1 MISSILGFDY
11 TFDFEYFLIMVLTVA
26 LSLYLKFLLTIFTDY
41 LSVESPEK
49 LFSFL
54 FLPLA
59 GLIITSVISNN
70 IALSLG
76 MVGALSIV
84 RFRTPVKNPSELVL
98 YFILITLGIVINV
111 NPSLAINF
119 VLFISLLLLL
129 VDVYKKFASKLFGKE
144 SKKYSDKNYFLQVNL
159 KSENIDLYKHKSLK
173 HFSKSEDGYCLYIFE
188 SDNIGELNTIKDG
201 ISKEDLINISI
212 DF

>member
-11 TFDFEYFLIMVLTVA
+11 NFDLEYFLIMVLTVA
-26 LSLYLKFLLTIFTDY
+26 LSLYLKFLLTIFADY

-119 VLFISLLLLL
+119 ILFISLLLLL
-129 VDVYKKFASKLFGKE
+129 VDIYKKFIIKFFGKE
-144 SKKYSDKNYFLQVNL
+144 SMKY
-159 KSENIDLYKHKSLK
+159 
-173 HFSKSEDGYCLYIFE
+173 C
-188 SDNIGELNTIKDG
+188 
-201 ISKEDLINISI
+201 
-212 DF
+212 

>member
-1 MISSILGFDY
+1 MFNTVFGFNYSFDLDY
-11 TFDFEYFLIMVLTVA
+11 LRLMVLTVV
-26 LSLYLKFLLTIFTDY
+26 LSIYLRFLLTVFKNYVNVRT
-41 LSVESPEK
+41 SQQ
-49 LFSFL
+49 LFSFF

-59 GLIITSVISNN
+59 GLVITSVISNN

-98 YFILITLGIVINV
+98 YFILITLGIVVNV

-119 VLFISLLLLL
+119 VLFISLLLLITEI
-129 VDVYKKFASKLFGKE
+129 YNSFGKKLLGLSPVQNLDENSILQITLSEYDE
-144 SKKYSDKNYFLQVNL
+144 SIYELN
-159 KSENIDLYKHKSLK
+159 ECK
-173 HFSKSEDGYCLYIFE
+173 HFSQNVDDQFLYILQ
-188 SDNIGELNTIKDG
+188 SNDKNKLNSIKNSIGKEKI
-201 ISKEDLINISI
+201 ISLSI

>member
-26 LSLYLKFLLTIFTDY
+26 LSLYLKFLLTIFADY

-111 NPSLAINF
+111 DPSLAINF
-119 VLFISLLLLL
+119 ILFISFLLLL
-129 VDVYKKFASKLFGKE
+129 VDLYKKFANKIFGKE
-144 SKKYSDKNYFLQVNL
+144 SIKYSDKNYFLQVNL
-159 KSENIDLYKHKSLK
+159 RSENFDLYKHNSLK

-188 SDNIGELNTIKDG
+188 SNNIDELNTIRDS
-201 ISKEDLINISI
+201 IPKEDLINISI

>member
-26 LSLYLKFLLTIFTDY
+26 LSLYLKFLLTIFADY

-119 VLFISLLLLL
+119 ILFISLLLLL
-129 VDVYKKFASKLFGKE
+129 VDIYKKFASKIFGKE
-144 SKKYSDKNYFLQVNL
+144 SMKYSDKNYFLQVNL
-159 KSENIDLYKHKSLK
+159 RSENFDLYRYKSLK

-188 SDNIGELNTIKDG
+188 SNNIDELNTIKDS
-201 ISKEDLINISI
+201 IPKEDLINISI

>member
-1 MISSILGFDY
+1 MFNTVFGFNYSFDLDY
-11 TFDFEYFLIMVLTVA
+11 LRLMVLTVV
-26 LSLYLKFLLTIFTDY
+26 LSVYLRFLLTVFKNYVNVRT
-41 LSVESPEK
+41 PQQ
-49 LFSFL
+49 LFSFF

-59 GLIITSVISNN
+59 GLVITSVISNN

-98 YFILITLGIVINV
+98 YFILITLGIVVNV

-119 VLFISLLLLL
+119 VLFISLLLLITEI
-129 VDVYKKFASKLFGKE
+129 YNSFGKKLLGQSPVQNLDDNSILQITLNEYDE
-144 SKKYSDKNYFLQVNL
+144 SIYELN
-159 KSENIDLYKHKSLK
+159 ECK
-173 HFSKSEDGYCLYIFE
+173 HFSQNVDDQFLYILQ
-188 SDNIGELNTIKDG
+188 SNDKNKLNSIKNSIGKEKI
-201 ISKEDLINISI
+201 ISLSI

>member
-1 MISSILGFDY
+1 MFNTVFGFNYSFDLDY
-11 TFDFEYFLIMVLTVA
+11 LRLMVLTVV
-26 LSLYLKFLLTIFTDY
+26 LSIYLRFLLTVFKNYVNVRT
-41 LSVESPEK
+41 PQQ
-49 LFSFL
+49 LFSFF

-59 GLIITSVISNN
+59 GLVITSVISNN

-98 YFILITLGIVINV
+98 YFILITLGIVVNV

-119 VLFISLLLLL
+119 VLFISLLLLITEI
-129 VDVYKKFASKLFGKE
+129 YNSFGKKLLGLSPVQNLDENSILQITLSEYDE
-144 SKKYSDKNYFLQVNL
+144 SIYELN
-159 KSENIDLYKHKSLK
+159 ECK
-173 HFSKSEDGYCLYIFE
+173 HFSQNVDDQFLYILQ
-188 SDNIGELNTIKDG
+188 SNDKNKLNSIKNSIGKEKI
-201 ISKEDLINISI
+201 ISLSI